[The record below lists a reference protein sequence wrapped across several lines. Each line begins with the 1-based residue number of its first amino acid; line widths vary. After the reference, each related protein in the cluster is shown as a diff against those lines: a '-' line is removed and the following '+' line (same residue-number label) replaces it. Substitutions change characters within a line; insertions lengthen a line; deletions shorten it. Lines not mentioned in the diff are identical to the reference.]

1 MFNWFFK
8 DKFLV
13 EKALLAGHHRTYS
26 QRPSVLHFSFNKAAT
41 QTVKKL
47 LIECARRNKLTPALL
62 HDYAFHHSM
71 PFLDHLD
78 SASMKKYAHLF
89 KSSGYLYT
97 VFGGMI
103 EEIPSLEKFKVVL
116 VVRDPRDI
124 LVSDYY
130 SIAYSH
136 AIPDGEKKEVYL
148 SRREKAL
155 ATKLDEY
162 VLQSAPKLQSVFERY
177 AIHLFPVCPGV
188 HVARYED
195 MVENFP
201 EWLDSLVSACGMEI
215 SKSFRQDLLA
225 NHEARRPKGE
235 NIQKHL
241 RKGMPG
247 EHREKLRSETIEQL
261 NQTFNESL
269 TRFNYLS

>member
-1 MFNWFFK
+1 MRWLLG
-8 DKFLV
+8 KFAV
-13 EKALLAGHHRTYS
+13 EKLLLWGLHRSYS
-26 QRPSVLHFSFNKAAT
+26 KQKSILHFSFNKAAT

-47 LIECARRNKLTPALL
+47 LIECGRQNGLTPALL

-78 SASMKKYAHLF
+78 SEGMKKYAHLF
-89 KSSGYLYT
+89 KSNGYVYT

-103 EEIPSLEKFKVVL
+103 EGIPSLEEFKVVL

-136 AIPDGEKKEVYL
+136 AIPDGEKREVYL

-162 VLQSAPKLQSVFERY
+162 VLQSAPKLRSVFERY
-177 AIHLFPVCPGV
+177 TIHLFPVCPGV

-201 EWLDSLVSACGMEI
+201 AWLAALLAACGLAVPEAER
-215 SKSFRQDLLA
+215 RQLIEE
-225 NHEARRPKGE
+225 NEARRPKGE
-235 NIQKHL
+235 NIHKHL

-247 EHREKLRSETIEQL
+247 EHREKLTPATIEIL
-261 NQTFNESL
+261 DSIFKEPL
-269 TRFNYLS
+269 DRFNYRR

>member
-1 MFNWFFK
+1 MRWLLG
-8 DKFLV
+8 KFAV
-13 EKALLAGHHRTYS
+13 EKLLLWGLHRSYS
-26 QRPSVLHFSFNKAAT
+26 KQKSILHFSFNKAAT

-47 LIECARRNKLTPALL
+47 LIECGRQNGLTPALL

-78 SASMKKYAHLF
+78 SEGMKKYAHLF
-89 KSSGYLYT
+89 KSNGYVYT

-103 EEIPSLEKFKVVL
+103 EGIPSLEEFKVVL

-177 AIHLFPVCPGV
+177 AIHLFPVCSGV

-261 NQTFNESL
+261 NQTFKESL

>member
-1 MFNWFFK
+1 MRWLLG
-8 DKFLV
+8 KFAV
-13 EKALLAGHHRTYS
+13 EKLLLWGLHRTYS
-26 QRPSVLHFSFNKAAT
+26 KQKSILHFSFNKAAT

-47 LIECARRNKLTPALL
+47 LIECGRQNGLTPALL

-78 SASMKKYAHLF
+78 SEGMKKYARLF
-89 KSSGYLYT
+89 KSSGYVYT

-103 EEIPSLEKFKVVL
+103 EGIPSLEKFRVVL

-155 ATKLDEY
+155 ASTLDEY
-162 VLQSAPKLQSVFERY
+162 ALHNAPKLQLVFEKY
-177 AIHLFPVCPGV
+177 AMYLFPVCPGV

-215 SKSFRQDLLA
+215 SNSFRQDLLA

-247 EHREKLRSETIEQL
+247 EHREKLSSETIEQL
-261 NQTFNESL
+261 NQTFKESL
-269 TRFNYLS
+269 NRFNYLS

>member
-1 MFNWFFK
+1 MLNWFFK
-8 DKFLV
+8 DKFWV
-13 EKALLAGHHRTYS
+13 EKALLAGGHRTYS
-26 QRPSVLHFSFNKAAT
+26 RRPSVLHFSFNKAAT

-47 LIECARRNKLTPALL
+47 LIECARRNKLTSVLL
-62 HDYAFHHSM
+62 HDYAFHNVM
-71 PFLDHLD
+71 PFLDHLESD
-78 SASMKKYAHLF
+78 EMKGYAHMF
-89 KSSGYLYT
+89 KPEGYLYT

-103 EEIPSLEKFKVVL
+103 EGIPSLEKFKVVL

-136 AIPDGEKKEVYL
+136 AIPDGEKKEIYL
-148 SRREKAL
+148 SRRENAL
-155 ATKLDEY
+155 ATTLDEY
-162 VLQSAPKLQSVFERY
+162 VLNNAPKLQSVFERY

-215 SKSFRQDLLA
+215 SKSFRQDLLEK
-225 NHEARRPKGE
+225 HEGRRPKGE

-247 EHREKLRSETIEQL
+247 EHREKLRPETIEQL
-261 NQTFNESL
+261 NQTFKESL
-269 TRFNYLS
+269 TGFNYRS

>member
-13 EKALLAGHHRTYS
+13 EKALLAGQHRTYS

-78 SASMKKYAHLF
+78 SASLKKYAHLF

-155 ATKLDEY
+155 ASTLDEY
-162 VLQSAPKLQSVFERY
+162 ALHNAPRLQLVFEKY
-177 AIHLFPVCPGV
+177 AMHLFPVCPGV

-215 SKSFRQDLLA
+215 SNSFRQDLLA

-247 EHREKLRSETIEQL
+247 EHREKLTSETIEQL
-261 NQTFNESL
+261 NQTFKESL
-269 TRFNYLS
+269 NRFNYLS

>member
-8 DKFLV
+8 DKFSV
-13 EKALLAGHHRTYS
+13 EKALLAGHHRTS
-26 QRPSVLHFSFNKAAT
+26 SRRPSVLHFSFNKAAT

-47 LIECARRNKLTPALL
+47 LIECGRRNKLTPALL

-71 PFLDHLD
+71 PFLDHLEREE
-78 SASMKKYAHLF
+78 MKKYAHLF
-89 KSSGYLYT
+89 KPKGYLYT

-103 EEIPSLEKFKVVL
+103 AEIPDLEKFKVVL

-136 AIPDGEKKEVYL
+136 AIPDGEKKEIYL
-148 SRREKAL
+148 SRRESAL
-155 ATKLDEY
+155 ASTLDEY
-162 VLQSAPKLQSVFERY
+162 VLNSAPKLQSVFERY
-177 AIHLFPVCPGV
+177 EMHLFPVCPSV

-201 EWLDSLVSACGMEI
+201 EWFDSLVSACGMEI
-215 SKSFRQDLLA
+215 SKTFRQNLVEK
-225 NHEARRPKGE
+225 HEARRPKGE
-235 NIQKHL
+235 NIHKHL

-247 EHREKLRSETIEQL
+247 EHREKLRPETVEQL
-261 NQTFNESL
+261 NKIFEQPL

>member
-1 MFNWFFK
+1 MRWLLG
-8 DKFLV
+8 KFAV
-13 EKALLAGHHRTYS
+13 EKLLLLGLHRS
-26 QRPSVLHFSFNKAAT
+26 DSKKKSILHFSFNKAAT

-47 LIECARRNKLTPALL
+47 LIECGRQNGLTPALL
-62 HDYAFHHSM
+62 HDYAFHHSL

-78 SASMKKYAHLF
+78 SEGMKKYAHLF
-89 KSSGYLYT
+89 KSNGYVYS

-103 EEIPSLEKFKVVL
+103 EGIPSLDKFKVVL

-136 AIPDGEKKEVYL
+136 AIPDGEKKEIYL
-148 SRREKAL
+148 SRRESAL
-155 ATKLDEY
+155 ASMLDEY
-162 VLQSAPKLQSVFERY
+162 VLNSAPKLQSVFERY
-177 AIHLFPVCPGV
+177 EMHLFPVCPSV

-215 SKSFRQDLLA
+215 SKTFRQNLLEK
-225 NHEARRPKGE
+225 HEARRPKGE
-235 NIQKHL
+235 NIHKHL

-247 EHREKLRSETIEQL
+247 EHREKLRPETVEQL
-261 NQTFNESL
+261 NNIFEEPL